1 MQQGDK
7 FILSNEIVVHK
18 IIRNKIYST
27 NAEDVVLCLKIVSNV
42 ALLQIIPRVFTYNYK
57 INKSNEIYIMLR
69 ENGITMEVS
78 DINYGNQKLITFYK
92 NGEKILES
100 EHTFHY
106 ITI

>member
-1 MQQGDK
+1 M
-7 FILSNEIVVHK
+7 
-18 IIRNKIYST
+18 
-27 NAEDVVLCLKIVSNV
+27 LCLRL
-42 ALLQIIPRVFTYNYK
+42 ALNTAFLQTVPRIFAENYK
-57 INKSNEIYIMLR
+57 INKSNEIYTILK
-69 ENGITMEVS
+69 ENEITMEVS

>member
-1 MQQGDK
+1 M
-7 FILSNEIVVHK
+7 SNEIVVHK
-18 IIRNKIYST
+18 IIRNRIYSS
-27 NAEDVVLCLKIVSNV
+27 NVEDVVLCLKIVSNV
-42 ALLQIIPRVFTYNYK
+42 ALLQIIPGVFTYNYK